1 MTENRLPV
9 KLFLVLGMA
18 AKRSFSLLNAMLT
31 GCAAHQ
37 PISIHTRF
45 DFLNFHSY
53 NVTQKTPFVKGQC
66 GTPRVLQ
73 LKKKLDKNGWAH
85 MRAAQNV
92 KKKNNAPEGARV
104 SVF

>member
-9 KLFLVLGMA
+9 KLFLVLGVA
-18 AKRSFSLLNAMLT
+18 AKGSFSLLNAMLT

-45 DFLNFHSY
+45 DFLAFHSY

-66 GTPRVLQ
+66 GTPRRIC
-73 LKKKLDKNGWAH
+73 APPR
-85 MRAAQNV
+85 MSR
-92 KKKNNAPEGARV
+92 KKNNAPEGARV